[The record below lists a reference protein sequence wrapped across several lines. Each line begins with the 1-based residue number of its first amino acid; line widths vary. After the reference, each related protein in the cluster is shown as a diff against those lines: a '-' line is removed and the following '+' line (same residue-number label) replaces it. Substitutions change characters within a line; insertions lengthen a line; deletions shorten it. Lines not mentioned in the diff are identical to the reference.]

1 MGELESLKNELKQAN
16 DRIAKLK
23 SVIAKHPAARIGRIV
38 KLVLFAGGGAV
49 LIAAAI
55 GFSFGEASV
64 AIQIFVGIL
73 LVMPE
78 TLGAA
83 AATDA
88 AKSFASSMGSTLGK
102 TIGKKKE

>member
-1 MGELESLKNELKQAN
+1 MGELETLKNELKQAN
-16 DRIAKLK
+16 EKIAKLEK
-23 SVIAKHPAARIGRIV
+23 IISKHPAARIGRLV
-38 KLVLFAGGGAV
+38 KLVLFAAGGAS
-49 LIAAAI
+49 LIAAAV

-88 AKSFASSMGSTLGK
+88 AKSFASSMGSAIGK